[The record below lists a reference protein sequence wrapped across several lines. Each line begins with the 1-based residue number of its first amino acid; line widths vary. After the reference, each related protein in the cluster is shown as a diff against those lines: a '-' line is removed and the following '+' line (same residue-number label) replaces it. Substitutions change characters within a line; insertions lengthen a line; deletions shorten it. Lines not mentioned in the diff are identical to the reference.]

1 MAGQND
7 FYETLGVSKQASADE
22 IKKAFRRKAMKYH
35 PDRNP
40 GDKTAEEKFKQAKEA
55 YDVLSDTGKRQAYDQ
70 FGHAG
75 VQGGAGGPGAQG
87 FDFSDIGDVFGDVF
101 GDIFGGGGGR
111 GSRGR
116 SRAQRGSDLL
126 YELHLSLEEAF
137 FGTESVI
144 EVPHWASCDACSG
157 SGAKPGSGP
166 VSCQT
171 CQGSGQVQ
179 MRHGFIAIAQTCP
192 DCHGQGKVVKDPCQ
206 PCHGQGRVQKK
217 QRLSVKIPSGVD
229 TGDRIRLSAKGEA
242 GLHGGPPGDL
252 FVQVHLK
259 KHPVFSRKGA
269 DLYTEVPVSFTM
281 AALGGSVE
289 VPTLSGAVSLKVPS
303 ETQTGKQFRLKGKGI
318 KKLRSSTQGDLI
330 CQITVETPVSLT
342 DKQKE
347 LLAELETLLSDGKH
361 NHRPRSRN
369 WLDSVKAF
377 FRHDTPQD

>member
-22 IKKAFRRKAMKYH
+22 IKKAFRRKAMKFH

-40 GDKTAEEKFKQAKEA
+40 GDKAAEEKFKQAKEA
-55 YDVLSDTGKRQAYDQ
+55 YDVLSDSGKRQAYDQ

-75 VQGGAGGPGAQG
+75 VQGGPGGPGAQG

-101 GDIFGGGGGR
+101 GDIFGGGGAR
-111 GSRGR
+111 GSRGQ

-144 EVPHWASCDACSG
+144 EVPHWASCDTCSG

-166 VSCQT
+166 VTCQT

-252 FVQVHLK
+252 FVQVQLK
-259 KHPVFSRKGA
+259 KHPVFKRNGA

-289 VPTLSGAVSLKVPS
+289 VPTLAGAVSLKVPA

-318 KKLRSSTQGDLI
+318 KKLRSGTQGDLI

-342 DKQKE
+342 EKQKE
-347 LLAELETLLSDGKH
+347 LLSELETLLSNGKQ
-361 NHRPRSRN
+361 NHRPRSRS

-377 FRHDTPQD
+377 FKHDATHD